1 MTAFYFHSIIYS
13 KYILNMLSLLVDKYI
28 KNPKLHNAI
37 IKYSFFA
44 FHGITTGVVFND
56 MVRVLYGDFR
66 DKAKVGYALGAA
78 TLASGFID
86 KRLTIFSD
94 PNNNVAFGSGFLVG
108 NYWANK
114 SEKGEK
120 IV

>member
-1 MTAFYFHSIIYS
+1 
-13 KYILNMLSLLVDKYI
+13 MLSLLADRYL
-28 KNPKLHNAI
+28 KNPRLHNAL

-44 FHGITTGVVFND
+44 FNGITTGIVFND
-56 MVRVLYGDFR
+56 IIRVLYGDFR
-66 DKAKVGYALGAA
+66 DKAKVGYALGAG
-78 TLASGFID
+78 TVASGFID

-114 SEKGEK
+114 SEKGKE
-120 IV
+120 II